1 MAIKDITSRC
11 WILALFVRDDGQR
24 LLLGDGYYEFKS
36 NQQHFAPNTFE
47 NDITEVQGNDGIL
60 LAGQVRRPSVQT
72 FEGYIGDATVPKPQI
87 EQIRRDFFMF
97 FRKNHYYTVI
107 YIFPDG
113 SAIQRKGGFIVNAPE
128 VQELWQI
135 HPEYSVGLNF
145 EDVNYYEYD
154 EDADGNEIYGK
165 RATIVSSETSQ
176 GGLVWDNNGIVWLS
190 RGAKWEEGGGAAANI
205 ITIDSIDAVYPVW
218 VVTGQANNPILTN
231 LTTGTSLIYN
241 GNITPTQELR
251 IDMRNKTATL
261 NGANVLAN
269 IEGDWV
275 SFAPGQNRVSY
286 STSNTDAPAST
297 IEWQEIVG

>member
-1 MAIKDITSRC
+1 M
-11 WILALFVRDDGQR
+11 
-24 LLLGDGYYEFKS
+24 
-36 NQQHFAPNTFE
+36 
-47 NDITEVQGNDGIL
+47 
-60 LAGQVRRPSVQT
+60 
-72 FEGYIGDATVPKPQI
+72 
-87 EQIRRDFFMF
+87 
-97 FRKNHYYTVI
+97 
-107 YIFPDG
+107 
-113 SAIQRKGGFIVNAPE
+113 
-128 VQELWQI
+128 
-135 HPEYSVGLNF
+135 NF

-190 RGAKWEEGGGAAANI
+190 RGAKWEEGGGAVANI

-231 LTTGTSLIYN
+231 LTTGTSLTYN

-275 SFAPGQNRVSY
+275 SFSPGQNRVSY